1 LNQGDQALNFIY
13 LAGVLLL
20 VVSAVAAQRMP
31 LSRGLKIGAV
41 WLLLFGAVFAVF
53 VLADDFT
60 ALGRRLIAAA
70 GGESV
75 PVESGGTVRVK
86 MAEDGHFWIDGKL
99 NGKDATFLVDS
110 GATMTS
116 LSVGTAKDAGVEYG
130 GLATKIDTAN
140 GLGEAQRGT
149 IAKLEVGSIVRSGLP
164 VHVSAGFGET
174 NVLGMNF
181 LSSLSGWGVEGNWL
195 VLKP

>member
-1 LNQGDQALNFIY
+1 LNQGDQALNLIY
-13 LAGVLLL
+13 LAGVLVL
-20 VVSAVAAQRMP
+20 VASSFAARRVP
-31 LSRGLKIGAV
+31 LSSGLKMAAAWV
-41 WLLLFGAVFAVF
+41 LLFGAAFAIF
-53 VLADDFT
+53 ALADDFK
-60 ALGRRLIAAA
+60 ALGRRLLAAA
-70 GGESV
+70 GGDSV

-116 LSVGTAKDAGVEYG
+116 LSVATAKDSGVEYG

-149 IAKLEVGSIVRSGLP
+149 VAKLEVGSIVRNDLP